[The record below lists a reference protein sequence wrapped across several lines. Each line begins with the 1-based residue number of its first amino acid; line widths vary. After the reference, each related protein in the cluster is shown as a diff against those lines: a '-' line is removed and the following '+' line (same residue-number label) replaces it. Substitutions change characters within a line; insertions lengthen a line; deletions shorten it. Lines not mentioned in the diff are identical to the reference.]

1 MGRREQFTVG
11 ELTVTDALVIGTT
24 NVSTTELAVLDGLTA
39 SAAELNKLDNVTAGT
54 VTASKAVVVGA
65 QKNVDVLAVADLKLG
80 AGAGTSVTA
89 TAAEINKLASSGATV
104 ASGTTASNIADAKT
118 DYAYTDLDDGGSI
131 NGTEIAAAL
140 NLTNGK
146 INSIIAALE
155 AFNLASAT

>member
-11 ELTVTDALVIGTT
+11 ELTVTEALKIGDT

-89 TAAEINKLASSGATV
+89 TAAEINKLASSGAVV
-104 ASGTTASNIADAKT
+104 ASGTASANIPDLKADYIK
-118 DYAYTDLDDGGSI
+118 TDLDDSGAI
-131 NGTEIAAAL
+131 DGTEIAAAL
-140 NLTNGK
+140 CLTNAK
-146 INSIIAALE
+146 INTIITLLE
-155 AFNLASAT
+155 GFKIASAT